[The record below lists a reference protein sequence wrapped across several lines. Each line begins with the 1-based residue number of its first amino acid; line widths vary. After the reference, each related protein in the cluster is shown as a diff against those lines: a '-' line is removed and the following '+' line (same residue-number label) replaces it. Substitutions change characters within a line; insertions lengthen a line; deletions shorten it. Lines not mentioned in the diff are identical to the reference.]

1 MKDIFKEGD
10 RVFAYVFGW
19 GKVIYVDNKDDFP
32 IGVKFDGED
41 NESFTHDGRY
51 YLGEPQILSFTEY
64 TLEGFSQ
71 ERPEEL
77 PKKGDIV
84 WVRDIDYEEEWQ
96 VAFFVDKADNSFI
109 VTRYNPF
116 DGNNFMNWKEMTT
129 KNPYTNEQ

>member
-41 NESFTHDGRY
+41 NESFTYDGRY

-64 TLEGFSQ
+64 KLEGFSQ

-77 PKKGDIV
+77 PNKGDIV
-84 WVRDIDYEEEWQ
+84 WVREEYKSYWQIGHFYE
-96 VAFFVDKADNSFI
+96 KKDNKYLLSSGRPDAWSFGGVEI
-109 VTRYNPF
+109 
-116 DGNNFMNWKEMTT
+116 TT
-129 KNPYTNEQ
+129 KNPYEDEQ